1 MTTANKITLT
11 RFIIIPVML
20 GIIYIEPL
28 KADIGFFNLTIGGF
42 IFALLFVFG
51 TITDF
56 LDGYIAR
63 HYHQVTTFGK
73 FLDPIADK
81 VLVLTA
87 MLYLMVTMTSRVPVW
102 AVAIVI
108 TREFIVTTIR
118 LMAVE
123 KGSVI
128 AASIFGKIKTASTMV
143 ALIILLF
150 NDFNL
155 THWIGDI
162 IFYFAI
168 FMTLVSGIEYFMKNK
183 HIIFESM

>member
-1 MTTANKITLT
+1 MTTANKLT
-11 RFIIIPVML
+11 ISRFVLIPIML
-20 GIIYIEPL
+20 VIIYIEPL
-28 KADIGFFNLTIGGF
+28 KAEIGFFNLTIGGF
-42 IFALLFVFG
+42 IFACLFILG
-51 TITDF
+51 TLTDF
-56 LDGYIAR
+56 LDGQIAR
-63 HYHQVTTFGK
+63 RYNQITTFGK

-81 VLVLTA
+81 VLVITA

-123 KGSVI
+123 KGDVI
-128 AASIFGKIKTASTMV
+128 AASIYGKIKTAVTMV

-150 NDFNL
+150 NDFGL

-162 IFYFAI
+162 VFYIAI
-168 FMTLVSGIEYFMKNK
+168 LMTIVSGVDYFIKNR
-183 HIIFESM
+183 HIIFKSM

>member
-1 MTTANKITLT
+1 MTTANKITIS
-11 RFIIIPVML
+11 RFLIIPVML
-20 GIIYIEPL
+20 VLIYMEPL
-28 KADIGFFNLTIGGF
+28 KASIGFFNLSIGGF
-42 IFALLFVFG
+42 IFAVLFVIG
-51 TITDF
+51 AITDF
-56 LDGYIAR
+56 VDGQIAR
-63 HYHQVTTFGK
+63 RFNQITTFGK

-87 MLYLMVTMTSRVPVW
+87 MLYLMVTMTNRVPIW

-128 AASIFGKIKTASTMV
+128 AASIYGKIKTAATMV
-143 ALIILLF
+143 ALVILLF
-150 NDFNL
+150 NDFGL
-155 THWIGDI
+155 TVWIGNI

-168 FMTLVSGIEYFMKNK
+168 LMTLISGIDYFWKNK
-183 HIIFESM
+183 TIIFESM